1 MKPKLTHQVYE
12 HKNLEG
18 GIPYLIHPDG
28 KVTLNRDAME
38 IQSYRYRIK
47 NLKLQTIRIILSSVS
62 ILIAIA
68 IFVYWI
74 TRG

>member
-1 MKPKLTHQVYE
+1 MKSKYE
-12 HKNLEG
+12 HTNLEG
-18 GIPYLIHPDG
+18 GIPYLIHLDG

-38 IQSYRYRIK
+38 IQAYKYRK
-47 NLKLQTIRIILSSVS
+47 TNLKLQRIRIILSSVK

-68 IFVYWI
+68 IFIYWV